1 MAGLFSRLANL
12 ARGTLLRAR
21 QPDDPLAAALLR
33 ADLADPA
40 MTPTPSP
47 SSPVPEPTAPDL
59 GPGPPP
65 RDPGGFARR
74 TL

>member
-21 QPDDPLAAALLR
+21 QPEDPLAAAQLR
-33 ADLADPA
+33 AELAAPVMSPPPPSLPA
-40 MTPTPSP
+40 
-47 SSPVPEPTAPDL
+47 PEPTSPDAS
-59 GPGPPP
+59 PGPPA
-65 RDPGGFARR
+65 RDASGFARR